1 MQRHGMHTKLWWVNL
16 LKNGHMEDLTSGR
29 KDDITM
35 NLGEYDAK
43 TVYGWKCFKSVYSI
57 N

>member
-1 MQRHGMHTKLWWVNL
+1 MHTKLWWVNL